1 MIRQNRE
8 AGVALVEFALSIVL
22 VLTIIFGIIDVGRA
36 IFAYVWVA
44 NTARIGARY
53 AMVTGAFCLY
63 PDGRSCG
70 ATGAQLI
77 TYLENNSNGINF
89 STNNCSGIGSGT
101 RGAVCIQ
108 SGCISAT
115 AAANLPCASGVP
127 AAVQVQ
133 YQFGFICPF
142 LPLPTWTMTSTS
154 ARIVQ

>member
-53 AMVTGAFCLY
+53 AMVKGSFCLY
-63 PDGRSCG
+63 PDGSSCG
-70 ATGAQLI
+70 ANSAQLI

-89 STNNCSGIGSGT
+89 TSSSCPISGN

-108 SGCISAT
+108 SGCISAN
-115 AAANLPCASGVP
+115 AGSQLPCASGTEVS
-127 AAVQVQ
+127 VQVQ

-142 LPLPTWTMTSTS
+142 LPLPTWTMTSSS

>member
-8 AGVALVEFALSIVL
+8 AGVALVVFALSIVL
-22 VLTIIFGIIDVGRA
+22 VLTIMFGIVDFARA

-63 PDGRSCG
+63 PDGTSCG
-70 ATGAQLI
+70 ANGAQLI
-77 TYLENNSNGINF
+77 SYLQSNSQGISF
-89 STNNCSGIGSGT
+89 TNSCPISGS

-108 SGCISAT
+108 SGCVSST
-115 AAANLPCASGVP
+115 AGSTLPCASGVE
-127 AAVQVQ
+127 ATVQVQ
-133 YQFGFICPF
+133 YQFGFICPY

>member
-53 AMVTGAFCLY
+53 AMVSGAFCLY
-63 PDGRSCG
+63 PDGSSCQ

-77 TYLENNSNGINF
+77 TYLQNNSNGINF
-89 STNNCSGIGSGT
+89 TSSCPISNT
-101 RGAVCIQ
+101 RGSVCIQ
-108 SGCISAT
+108 SGCISTNAFSQ
-115 AAANLPCASGVP
+115 LPCASGVE
-127 AAVQVQ
+127 ATVQVQ
-133 YQFGFICPF
+133 YRFGFICPF
-142 LPLPTWTMTSTS
+142 LPLPTWTMTNTS
-154 ARIVQ
+154 ARYVQ